1 MRQQNYDIQSAG
13 WGPDYQDPI
22 SFMDMFV
29 TNGPQNKMGYSNPE
43 FDKLIE
49 STKTTLAL
57 DPVARWE
64 AFAKAEKILLEDD
77 AAIGPNYQRGR
88 MALMKPYVKGLV
100 THPFGGDYSYKW
112 TYIEGK

>member
-1 MRQQNYDIQSAG
+1 MELFTTDS
-13 WGPDYQDPI
+13 
-22 SFMDMFV
+22 
-29 TNGPQNKMGYSNPE
+29 PQNKMNYSNPE
-43 FDKLIE
+43 LDAIIE
-49 STKTTLAL
+49 STKNELAT

-77 AAIGPNYQRGR
+77 SAIGPTYQRGR
-88 MALMKPYVKGLV
+88 MALMKPYVKGLA